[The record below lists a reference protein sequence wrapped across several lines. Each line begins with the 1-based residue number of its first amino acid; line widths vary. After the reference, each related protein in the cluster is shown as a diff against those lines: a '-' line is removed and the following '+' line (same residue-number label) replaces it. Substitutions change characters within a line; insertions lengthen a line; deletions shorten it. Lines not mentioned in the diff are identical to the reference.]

1 MSNRRKLRESAVQ
14 VLYAL
19 DFYAMN
25 SASALESFHA
35 HMADGCSEDQFL
47 AKLVTGVNTRRDDID
62 NLIREFSTNW
72 RLERMA
78 VVDRNILRLATFELV
93 HLPEIP
99 RKVCINEAIEVA
111 KRYGGDDSPSFIN
124 GILDRIA
131 LEIRGPETEE
141 EKANAVK
148 AGAITP
154 EELATEEEAKA
165 AALEAASQV
174 VEEETSPAESE

>member
-1 MSNRRKLRESAVQ
+1 
-14 VLYAL
+14 
-19 DFYAMN
+19 
-25 SASALESFHA
+25 
-35 HMADGCSEDQFL
+35 
-47 AKLVTGVNTRRDDID
+47 
-62 NLIREFSTNW
+62 
-72 RLERMA
+72 MA

-131 LEIRGPETEE
+131 LEIRGPETDE

-154 EELATEEEAKA
+154 EELAKEEEAQV
-165 AALEAASQV
+165 AALKAASQA
-174 VEEETSPAESE
+174 VEKEASQAESE